1 GVAQLE
7 SSAARPARLVGGEDL
22 SEDLTAFGPE
32 DRPGGRKVSGR
43 VAVAGAAP
51 VEDAGD
57 VALLDEQVAWDQVVV
72 NEARRGGVV
81 QFVPFD
87 GELVYTFDVEQAA
100 GAGTDAVELFEEKV
114 DVGSDRE
121 ALVTDGA
128 LWNWQ

>member
-1 GVAQLE
+1 MAQLQ

-32 DRPGGRKVSGR
+32 DRPCRRKVSGR
-43 VAVAGAAP
+43 VAVAGVAP
-51 VEDAGD
+51 VEDSGD

-81 QFVPFD
+81 QLVRLG
-87 GELVYTFDVEQAA
+87 GELAYTFDVEEVA

-114 DVGSDRE
+114 DVGSDGD
-121 ALVTDGA
+121 ALVADGA
-128 LWNWQ
+128 LWHW